1 MRESEDAGDD
11 GDVVAG
17 TDAVDDGD
25 LGEAVA
31 EDDERAEEEE
41 PRAAVA

>member
-1 MRESEDAGDD
+1 
-11 GDVVAG
+11 
-17 TDAVDDGD
+17 VDDRD

-41 PRAAVA
+41 EWAEVAGLIRGHFSLLSVAGC